1 MILEG
6 ETYSVFWLKQI
17 WMLAFQTTKDFLM
30 KKFSLVRVVHPTD
43 ADRYQEKG
51 TNITITEVPTF
62 LIAGH
67 ETTRYILSLP

>member
-1 MILEG
+1 
-6 ETYSVFWLKQI
+6 
-17 WMLAFQTTKDFLM
+17 MLAFQTTKDFPM

-51 TNITITEVPTF
+51 INITIAEVPTF

-67 ETTRYILSLP
+67 ETTR